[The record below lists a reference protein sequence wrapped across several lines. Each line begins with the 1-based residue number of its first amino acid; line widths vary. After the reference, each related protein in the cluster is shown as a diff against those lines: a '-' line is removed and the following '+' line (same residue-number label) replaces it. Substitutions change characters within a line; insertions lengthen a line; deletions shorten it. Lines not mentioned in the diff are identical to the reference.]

1 MNDKPNVTVTASSE
15 QYLKQH
21 PEVAVQNMNTLAKII
36 GLAATVSAGI
46 VFPPNYAWI
55 PAAIAFLAGLFH
67 TKPGAVTAQPVK

>member
-55 PAAIAFLAGLFH
+55 QA
-67 TKPGAVTAQPVK
+67 